1 MTSTPPER
9 VRVTGPSRRRTPV
22 ARTSDI
28 DDETRLGGVYLGSLL
43 REQLRLALGILV
55 VLALLIGSLPLAFHV
70 WPHLGAIH
78 LLGVP
83 LAWWL
88 LGVLVYPTL
97 LGLGWAYVRRA
108 ERNERDFAE
117 LVSSAGPEE
126 VAQQPSRRVDR

>member
-1 MTSTPPER
+1 MSSTPPER
-9 VRVTGPSRRRTPV
+9 VRVTGPPRRSTPV
-22 ARTSDI
+22 TRTSDI

-43 REQLRLALGILV
+43 REQLRLALGILL
-55 VLALLIGSLPLAFHV
+55 VLALTVGSLPLAFHL
-70 WPHLGAIH
+70 WPGLGGID

-83 LAWWL
+83 LSWWL

-117 LVSSAGPEE
+117 LVSE
-126 VAQQPSRRVDR
+126 VER